1 MKSKSILWMTGAL
14 GAWLAFPACAA
25 EHFQV
30 SIGADMWFGDTK
42 INEIRR
48 DHDAAPS
55 GYITLENDFAFV
67 PNARF
72 RYTTVDSN
80 YLAFDK
86 YDLTLYYRVLD
97 HELMHFNAGVS
108 LMNLSDTEYRNA
120 YNNQR
125 SDFDETEMTWFLAA
139 ELNVPNTPADI
150 VGEVN
155 FADNN
160 GFKSTDF
167 IAALQYRMPT
177 EGHELVMR
185 GGYRVIDLQSEK
197 FSSPTL
203 GDSYVFVDG
212 WFVGM
217 RYQF

>member
-1 MKSKSILWMTGAL
+1 
-14 GAWLAFPACAA
+14 
-25 EHFQV
+25 
-30 SIGADMWFGDTK
+30 
-42 INEIRR
+42 
-48 DHDAAPS
+48 
-55 GYITLENDFAFV
+55 
-67 PNARF
+67 
-72 RYTTVDSN
+72 
-80 YLAFDK
+80 
-86 YDLTLYYRVLD
+86 
-97 HELMHFNAGVS
+97 MHFNAGIS

-155 FADNN
+155 FSDSN

-185 GGYRVIDLQSEK
+185 GGYRVIDLQSET

-212 WFVGM
+212 WFIGM